1 MTRKADILVT
11 SIVCAARRSAV
22 AAALRVD
29 AELQLWSR
37 GASASKQA
45 RRADACPHN
54 CAACTEPLSGAN
66 AECEIVRD
74 GTLFAGTGIPLA
86 MQHSQSEESLES
98 GPFLGL
104 Y

>member
-1 MTRKADILVT
+1 M
-11 SIVCAARRSAV
+11 

-54 CAACTEPLSGAN
+54 CAQHTEPLRGAN
-66 AECEIVRD
+66 AECGFVRD
-74 GTLFAGTGIPLA
+74 NTLSAGKTLLA
-86 MQHSQSEESLES
+86 MKHSNRTGEALERAVS
-98 GPFLGL
+98 RFVFEMGL
-104 Y
+104 KH